1 MVNLI
6 VAFPK
11 LEEAKNIK
19 NILIRNG
26 FQVIAVCTSGA
37 QVLNYAEELGG
48 GIVVCGYRLMDMI
61 YEELLPDLPPD
72 FEMLLVASPGRCRD
86 TSWDNM
92 VRLAMPIKV
101 HDLVSTLEM
110 MSQNQVRRRRKR
122 RQQPKMRNQ
131 EEADLIARAKAVLME
146 RNDMS
151 EGDAHRYIQKCSMDS
166 GTNLVETAQMVL
178 SLYDA

>member
-11 LEEAKNIK
+11 LEEAKSIK
-19 NILIRNG
+19 NILMRNG

-37 QVLNYAEELGG
+37 QVLNYAEDLSG
-48 GIVVCGYRLMDMI
+48 GIVVCGYRLMDMM
-61 YEELLPDLPPD
+61 YEELFHDLPPD
-72 FEMLLVASPGRCRD
+72 FEMLLVASPSRWGD
-86 TSWDNM
+86 GSYENM

-110 MSQNQVRRRRKR
+110 MSQNQVRRRRKK

-131 EEADLIARAKAVLME
+131 EEEELIARAKAVLME
-146 RNDMS
+146 RNDMT
-151 EGDAHRYIQKCSMDS
+151 EGDAHRYIQKCSMDN